1 MRKLDNFH
9 NEKFV
14 LEKNTACI
22 RFLVKLGSFFQ
33 TLDAS
38 LRLSSCLDQSCRVFQ
53 NVILVS

>member
-22 RFLVKLGSFFQ
+22 RFSVKLGSFFQ

-38 LRLSSCLDQSCRVFQ
+38 LR
-53 NVILVS
+53 